1 MNNEQEIEIL
11 KRLENLEEY
20 IQRQIKLETSEITK
34 VNPNS
39 LHLLIGKNSKIVGRK
54 ETFEGVQYLF
64 RVGTTKIV
72 IYRENCNQCYY
83 HDWQL
88 IKGEMNSI
96 IDKIVQE
103 YEKYN
108 MSGKYTGDANKEV
121 YVTGYDPKGLPFI
134 GEKPTQPY
142 MDIHQSTSNG
152 FITKPCTLEEAEK
165 MEIKFD
171 CSPIEEE
178 KRNSGCFEKVL
189 INVPLIG
196 NFKVKYKEPS
206 DGKLFY
212 GLVYEAIVK
221 EFMLLDGVIYYQ
233 DVEVTNQ
240 CGKKVKQIIND
251 YEAGLA
257 KGEEKKDE
265 DIYNGEFLDRENTYI
280 ESHVVGCNGAMY
292 IGVKNNNEVC
302 KIEDRYEGI
311 FIDKKIAIGDQLRV
325 ITQILLNYLQYK
337 IDNK

>member
-165 MEIKFD
+165 REIKFD
-171 CSPIEEE
+171 C
-178 KRNSGCFEKVL
+178 G
-189 INVPLIG
+189 
-196 NFKVKYKEPS
+196 
-206 DGKLFY
+206 
-212 GLVYEAIVK
+212 
-221 EFMLLDGVIYYQ
+221 
-233 DVEVTNQ
+233 
-240 CGKKVKQIIND
+240 
-251 YEAGLA
+251 A